1 MFQIKPAAVLMMPLA
16 FLCSVATAQQPDNAA
31 KSTAPAQVKAQTQT
45 LPVEAQPAQQVA
57 GPYVSN
63 AGPAQKTP
71 TIRGVGTDALPTACP
86 TPVYAVPPGDVY
98 GPYVPYVPPP
108 TACPTLTGP
117 AALSSASPANS
128 STVQKPQ
135 PDSLIK
141 SVSLN
146 LAQPGNLALVPE
158 AAPSTSDAP
167 AEGGYVRPV
176 PLHRAATIPQELR
189 PFHSLAVGFRASTLG
204 AGIEFATPVAGRI
217 NLRSGFNF
225 FAFNDLF
232 SIDGVNYDAR
242 LHLKSSQITLDW
254 FVGKFHVSPGFLYL
268 KNGMSAPAF
277 VGPGQTFVLG
287 TQTFLNSVDDP
298 VSGSS
303 SVIYPRTFAPLL
315 LLGFGNLLP
324 RGGERLSLPV
334 EFGVA
339 YSGAPQISV
348 ALNGTACTTDGCVN
362 FSQNADAQKFLKQ
375 EINILNEDLKHY
387 PVFPIVSVGLAYR
400 F

>member
-1 MFQIKPAAVLMMPLA
+1 
-16 FLCSVATAQQPDNAA
+16 
-31 KSTAPAQVKAQTQT
+31 
-45 LPVEAQPAQQVA
+45 
-57 GPYVSN
+57 
-63 AGPAQKTP
+63 
-71 TIRGVGTDALPTACP
+71 
-86 TPVYAVPPGDVY
+86 
-98 GPYVPYVPPP
+98 VPPP

>member
-16 FLCSVATAQQPDNAA
+16 FLCSVATAQQPDDAA
-31 KSTAPAQVKAQTQT
+31 KSTAHAQVKAQTQT